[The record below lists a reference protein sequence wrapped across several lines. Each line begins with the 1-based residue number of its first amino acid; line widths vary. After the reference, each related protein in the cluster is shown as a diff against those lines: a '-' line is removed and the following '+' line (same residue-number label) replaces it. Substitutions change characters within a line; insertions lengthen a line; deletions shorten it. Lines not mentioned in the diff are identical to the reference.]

1 MKSILLIVAIVLT
14 ASIFTG
20 CSKPT
25 TPEATLK
32 EFLKRVEKNDIS
44 ATELLQNGIKSDSDR
59 ENFERNISASSSK
72 IKEQGGIKE
81 IIIRNVDINDD
92 RAKVYYTIVFNNG
105 EEEKDARAKLTKE
118 NGEWKLNN

>member
-1 MKSILLIVAIVLT
+1 MKTIIFVIAIILIG
-14 ASIFTG
+14 SIFTG
-20 CSKPT
+20 CTKPS

-59 ENFERNISASSSK
+59 AKFERNISESSRK
-72 IKEQGGIKE
+72 IKDQGGIKE
-81 IIIRNVDINDD
+81 ITIKNVDMDGD

-105 EEEKDARAKLTKE
+105 ESENDARAKLTKE
-118 NGEWKLNN
+118 NGEWKINN